1 MDLARRGLGWAA
13 AALML
18 GAAPNRSIAQPVYP
32 TRPVRILVGAAPGGT
47 ADVVARLIAQELTA
61 TMGQPFV
68 VENRAG
74 ASSTLA
80 AGAVATAAPDGYT
93 LLLGA
98 SNTHAIG
105 PNLMR
110 TAYNHIADFAPVSLF
125 CTGPLM
131 LVVNPVALD
140 VQSVPELI
148 EKLKADPGR
157 YNFGST
163 SNGTGQHI
171 AGELLK
177 LRTGA
182 RAEHVPYATGS
193 AQLLAGLL
201 GNQVQFA
208 FDSVQTMLPQ
218 VADGRLRG
226 LAVSSRERVAVAPD
240 LPPMADFVG
249 DFDIYNWWGILA
261 PRQTP
266 RPIVER
272 LSAEIQRM
280 VRTPEMRQRILDFG
294 CIPVGSTPD
303 AFEAH
308 VRTETEKYGRIIRD
322 ADIRQG

>member
-1 MDLARRGLGWAA
+1 MTISRRGVAA
-13 AALML
+13 AMLL
-18 GAAPNRSIAQPVYP
+18 GATAGSARAQEYP
-32 TRPVRILVGAAPGGT
+32 TRPVRILVGAGPGGT
-47 ADVVARLIAQELTA
+47 ADVVARLIAQDLTTA
-61 TMGQPFV
+61 LGQPFV

-80 AGAVATAAPDGYT
+80 AGAVATAPPDGYT

-131 LVVNPVALD
+131 LVVNPEELD
-140 VQSVPELI
+140 VRSVPELI
-148 EKLKADPGR
+148 ERLKAAPGR

-177 LRTGA
+177 LRTGV
-182 RAEHVPYATGS
+182 RVEHVPYATGS
-193 AQLLAGLL
+193 GQMLAGLL
-201 GNQVQFA
+201 GKQVQFA

-218 VADGRLRG
+218 VRDGGKLRG
-226 LAVSSRERVAVAPD
+226 LAVSSRERVAVMPE

-249 DFDIYNWWGILA
+249 DFDIYNWWGIFA

-272 LSAEIQRM
+272 LSATIQRM
-280 VRTPEMRQRILDFG
+280 VRTPEMNRRILDFG
-294 CIPVGSTPD
+294 LVPVGNTPD

-308 VRTETEKYGRIIRD
+308 VRSETEKYGGIIR
-322 ADIRQG
+322 AAGIRLE

>member
-1 MDLARRGLGWAA
+1 MQLTRRSLGRGTAGLLLGTTAGAA
-13 AALML
+13 A
-18 GAAPNRSIAQPVYP
+18 QDYP
-32 TRPVRILVGAAPGGT
+32 TRPVRILVGAGPGGT
-47 ADVVARLIAQELTA
+47 ADVVARLIAQDLTA
-61 TMGQPFV
+61 ALGQSFV

-110 TAYNHIADFAPVSLF
+110 TAYSHINDFAPVSLF

-131 LVVNPVALD
+131 LVVNPEELD
-140 VQSVPELI
+140 VRTVPELL
-148 EKLKADPGR
+148 EKLKAAPGR

-163 SNGTGQHI
+163 SIGTGQHI

-177 LRTGA
+177 LRTGT
-182 RAEHVPYATGS
+182 RAEHIPYATGS
-193 AQLLAGLL
+193 GQMLAGLL
-201 GNQVQFA
+201 GKQVQFA

-218 VADGRLRG
+218 TRDGRLRG
-226 LAVSSRERVAVAPD
+226 IAVSSRDRVAVVPD
-240 LPPMADFVG
+240 LPAMSEFVG
-249 DFDIYNWWGILA
+249 EFDIYNWWGIFA
-261 PRQTP
+261 PAQTP

-272 LSAEIQRM
+272 LSSRIQRM

-294 CIPVGSTPD
+294 CVPSGNTPEEF
-303 AFEAH
+303 AAH
-308 VRTETEKYGRIIRD
+308 VRSETAKYGAIIRE
-322 ADIRQG
+322 AGIRLE